1 MSSQSTPGAAT
12 EKQVATA
19 PQSAMESLGGGGVVP
34 IELHIRAEMKKQ
46 NKREAKETEDTVTQT
61 KPKHTDYTPPLAVRS

>member
-12 EKQVATA
+12 EKQVATVS
-19 PQSAMESLGGGGVVP
+19 QSAMESWGGVVP

-61 KPKHTDYTPPLAVRS
+61 KPKHTDYTPPLAESS

>member
-19 PQSAMESLGGGGVVP
+19 PQSAMESLGGGGGCSY
-34 IELHIRAEMKKQ
+34 RATHSCRDEK
-46 NKREAKETEDTVTQT
+46 T
-61 KPKHTDYTPPLAVRS
+61 K